1 MCYHLFSMNSNTFN
15 PLATILN
22 QNKLME
28 SNFMDWKRTLD
39 IVLTASGCRYV
50 LTIPSLP
57 EPELDAPQC
66 EKDLYT
72 KWTKDNEMA
81 KYFIDV

>member
-1 MCYHLFSMNSNTFN
+1 MCNSIIIMNSNTFN

-39 IVLTASGCRYV
+39 IILIASGCRYV
-50 LTIPSLP
+50 LTIPPLP
-57 EPELDAPQC
+57 EPELHAPQY
-66 EKDLYT
+66 ERTFTPNGQKT
-72 KWTKDNEMA
+72 MR
-81 KYFIDV
+81 